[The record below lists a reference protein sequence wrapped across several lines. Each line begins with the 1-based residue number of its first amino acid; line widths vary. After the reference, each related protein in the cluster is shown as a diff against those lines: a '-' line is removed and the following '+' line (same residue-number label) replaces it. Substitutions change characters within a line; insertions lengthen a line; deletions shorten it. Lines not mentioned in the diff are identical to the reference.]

1 MVYLL
6 RKLGF
11 QNFIEL
17 FALLARNKWGVSK
30 QNVTRMKANSC
41 FCQLNS
47 SYRLILCS
55 GSICIKGRKQLYGKQ
70 NLSKIVG
77 CFRSCSI
84 QNVTFSL
91 LKVKPTPLCISGHTH
106 TCKEDPQEWLL
117 WECHS
122 SMSQNGSLA
131 TRSRCSKWTKKEF
144 EIAMFP
150 SQKPSI

>member
-30 QNVTRMKANSC
+30 ENVTRMKTNSC

-70 NLSKIVG
+70 NLRKIVG
-77 CFRSCSI
+77 CFRNALSRMLHFPCLRLT
-84 QNVTFSL
+84 NTSL
-91 LKVKPTPLCISGHTH
+91 YIRTHSHLQGRPTGMTPMGMSFLHV
-106 TCKEDPQEWLL
+106 PEWLI
-117 WECHS
+117 S
-122 SMSQNGSLA
+122 N
-131 TRSRCSKWTKKEF
+131 
-144 EIAMFP
+144 
-150 SQKPSI
+150 